1 MLQEGPEL
9 GFGEGGIELGVVLDS
24 VLVEVSGDLFVIP
37 T

>member
-9 GFGEGGIELGVVLDS
+9 GFGKDGIEPGVVLDS
-24 VLVEVSGDLFVIP
+24 VLVEVSGDLLVTP